1 MINKSIHTFKLV
13 AGALAVLCSVLIYQ
27 LVRNHS
33 VHGELETKS
42 KLENIALQNQI
53 DEIFSKYDSLKA
65 ATDANAYTSRPV
77 IGEDFP
83 KVVFEDDSK
92 VANKINLLKT
102 SIEKD
107 KSEVVFLTNRISFN
121 TKELNKL
128 FVDDNKESDKK
139 SVKKIHYLS
148 AVNVN
153 AKGVK
158 ILSDLYTSSPE
169 RNIQQIRVCFTLENN
184 EFITKGDKNIYI
196 QVVNPKNQIISVNN
210 TSLETGET
218 TLTYSEQVTAYF
230 NQKDTDV
237 CTYVNLEKN
246 KTVKGK
252 YLVNIYADFKK
263 IGSTTFEYN

>member
-1 MINKSIHTFKLV
+1 MTNKSIHTFKLV
-13 AGALAVLCSVLIYQ
+13 AGALALLCSVLIYQ

-33 VHGELETKS
+33 VHQEFETKS

-53 DEIFSKYDSLKA
+53 DEILRKYDSLKA
-65 ATDANAYTSRPV
+65 ATDANAYTSRPI

-102 SIEKD
+102 SIDKD
-107 KSEVVFLTNRISFN
+107 KNEVVFLTNRISFN

-128 FVDDNKESDKK
+128 SFDDKK
-139 SVKKIHYLS
+139 RASNKTHYLS

-158 ILSDLYTSSPE
+158 ILSDLYASSPE
-169 RNIQQIRVCFTLENN
+169 KNIQQIRVCFTLENN

-210 TSLETGET
+210 TSLKAGET

>member
-1 MINKSIHTFKLV
+1 MINKSIFAFKHV
-13 AGALAVLCSVLIYQ
+13 AGALLALCLVLVYQ

-33 VHGELETKS
+33 VHEEFQRKS
-42 KLENIALQNQI
+42 KLENIALQNQL
-53 DEIFSKYDSLKA
+53 DEILNKYDSLKA
-65 ATDANAYTSRPV
+65 TIDTNVYSNKSAIAENS
-77 IGEDFP
+77 P
-83 KVVFEDDSK
+83 KVDIEDESK
-92 VANKINLLKT
+92 VAGKINLLKA

-107 KSEVVFLTNRISFN
+107 KNEITFLTNRISFN

-128 FVDDNKESDKK
+128 AFDYKETDNK
-139 SVKKIHYLS
+139 SVKKVNYLN
-148 AVNVN
+148 AINVN

-158 ILSDLYTSSPE
+158 ILSDLYASTSE
-169 RNIQQIRVCFTLENN
+169 KNIQQIRVCFTLENN

-210 TSLETGET
+210 TSLEVNET
-218 TLTYSEQVTAYF
+218 TFTYSEQVTAYF
-230 NQKDTDV
+230 NQKDTDI
-237 CTYVNLEKN
+237 CAYVNLEKN

>member
-1 MINKSIHTFKLV
+1 MTNKSIHTFKLV
-13 AGALAVLCSVLIYQ
+13 AGALALLCSVLIYQ

-33 VHGELETKS
+33 VHQEFETKS

-53 DEIFSKYDSLKA
+53 GEILRKYDSLKA

-102 SIEKD
+102 SIDKD
-107 KSEVVFLTNRISFN
+107 KNEVVFLTNRISFN

-128 FVDDNKESDKK
+128 SFDDKK
-139 SVKKIHYLS
+139 RANKKAHYLS
-148 AVNVN
+148 AINVN

-158 ILSDLYTSSPE
+158 ILSDLYASSPE
-169 RNIQQIRVCFTLENN
+169 KSIQQIRVCFTLENN

>member
-1 MINKSIHTFKLV
+1 MNSKSIHIFKLV

-33 VHGELETKS
+33 VHEEFEKKS

-53 DEIFSKYDSLKA
+53 DEILGKYDSLKA
-65 ATDANAYTSRPV
+65 ATDANAYTSRPA
-77 IGEDFP
+77 IGEDLP
-83 KVVFEDDSK
+83 KVAVEDDSK
-92 VANKINLLKT
+92 VANKIDLLKT
-102 SIEKD
+102 SIDKD
-107 KSEVVFLTNRISFN
+107 KDEVIFLTKRISFN
-121 TKELNKL
+121 TNELKKL
-128 FVDDNKESDKK
+128 SVDDKK
-139 SVKKIHYLS
+139 KTDKKIHYLS
-148 AVNVN
+148 AINVN

-158 ILSDLYTSSPE
+158 ILSDLYASSPE
-169 RNIQQIRVCFTLENN
+169 KSIQQIRVCFTLESN
-184 EFITKGDKNIYI
+184 EFIAKGDKSIYI

-210 TSLETGET
+210 TSLETDET